1 MGGQLQF
8 IQLEVMVVALGLL
21 VLLADLFL
29 SESVRR
35 SLGYIAAGA
44 LGLVFLLSFR
54 GGYTGLADGEV
65 FGGIYRLDGLALF
78 FKRFFLLTA
87 IFVLVFSVDFA
98 LRLRSGVSE
107 YLAFI
112 LFALSGM
119 MFVSSANDFSLLFVS
134 IELITVTFYILVS
147 FQRHRMQSLEA
158 GVKYLILGAV
168 SSAFLVYGI
177 ALVFGEAG
185 SLKFNE
191 IRAAH
196 AELLGSNVFLFG
208 MLFVFAGL
216 AFKISAFPFQVWV
229 PDVYQGA
236 PTPTT
241 TFLAVGSKAAGFVLL
256 IRLFGSVV
264 PELTAQ
270 WTGLL
275 IAVAA
280 LTILYGNLC
289 ALPQRNLK
297 RLLAYSGIANAG
309 YLLMG
314 IVAQSGEGTAAI
326 LYYLAGYLFTL
337 VAAFIII
344 HLVTRDGEGEDIA
357 CLSGLYKRSPCLAFA
372 LALCAVSLAGIP
384 PLAGFFGKF
393 LLVKSVA
400 AEAFGNT
407 GYFVLLAVAVF
418 GVVVSIYYYF
428 CIIRA
433 MYWSRETPDE
443 SPVAVAWPT
452 RVALGLCVA
461 AILYL
466 GLLPNK
472 PMNWAN
478 TAAKIEKRSSPDAAD
493 SRR

>member
-1 MGGQLQF
+1 MGDQLQF

-29 SESVRR
+29 SESARR
-35 SLGYIAAGA
+35 SLGYIAAGS

-54 GGYTGLADGEV
+54 GGYTDFADGEA

-87 IFVLVFSVDFA
+87 IFVLVFAVDFA
-98 LRLRSGVSE
+98 SRLRSGVSE

-119 MFVSSANDFSLLFVS
+119 MFAASANDFSLLFVA

-147 FQRHRMQSLEA
+147 FQRHRMHSLEA

-185 SLKFNE
+185 SLKFDA
-191 IRAAH
+191 IRDAH
-196 AELLGSNVFLFG
+196 AGLLESKVFLFG

-216 AFKISAFPFQVWV
+216 AFKISAFPFQVWA

-264 PELTAQ
+264 PELTEQ
-270 WTGLL
+270 WTGMLMV
-275 IAVAA
+275 VAA

-314 IVAQSGEGTAAI
+314 IVAQ
-326 LYYLAGYLFTL
+326 
-337 VAAFIII
+337 
-344 HLVTRDGEGEDIA
+344 
-357 CLSGLYKRSPCLAFA
+357 
-372 LALCAVSLAGIP
+372 
-384 PLAGFFGKF
+384 
-393 LLVKSVA
+393 
-400 AEAFGNT
+400 
-407 GYFVLLAVAVF
+407 
-418 GVVVSIYYYF
+418 
-428 CIIRA
+428 
-433 MYWSRETPDE
+433 
-443 SPVAVAWPT
+443 
-452 RVALGLCVA
+452 
-461 AILYL
+461 
-466 GLLPNK
+466 
-472 PMNWAN
+472 
-478 TAAKIEKRSSPDAAD
+478 
-493 SRR
+493 

>member
-1 MGGQLQF
+1 MGDQVQF
-8 IQLEVMVVALGLL
+8 IQLEVMVVSLGLL
-21 VLLADLFL
+21 VLLADLFV
-29 SESVRR
+29 SESARR
-35 SLGYIAAGA
+35 SLGWVAAGA

-54 GGYTGLADGEV
+54 ESFVGLADGKA

-78 FKRFFLLTA
+78 FKRFFLVTA
-87 IFVLVFSVDFA
+87 IFVLIFAMDFA
-98 LRLRSGVSE
+98 SRLKGGMSE

-119 MFVSSANDFSLLFVS
+119 MFASSANDFSLLFVA

-147 FQRHRMQSLEA
+147 FQRHRMHSLEA

-185 SLKFNE
+185 SLKFDV

-196 AELLGSNVFLFG
+196 DGLLGSNVFLFG

-216 AFKISAFPFQVWV
+216 AFKISAFPFQVWA

-270 WTGLL
+270 WTGMLMV
-275 IAVAA
+275 VAA

-314 IVAQSGEGTAAI
+314 IVAQSESGDGTAAI

-337 VAAFIII
+337 VAAFMIIN
-344 HLVTRDGEGEDIA
+344 LLARDGEGEDIS
-357 CLSGLYKRSPCLAFA
+357 CLAGLGKRSPF
-372 LALCAVSLAGIP
+372 LALTLTLAVVSLAGIP

-393 LLVKSVA
+393 LLVKSVTA
-400 AEAFGNT
+400 KAFGDA
-407 GYFVLLAVAVF
+407 GYFALLAVAVF

-428 CIIRA
+428 RIIRTI
-433 MYWSRETPDE
+433 YWSKDTPDN
-443 SPVAVAWPT
+443 SPVAIAWPT
-452 RVALGLCVA
+452 RMVLGLCVA

-466 GLLPNK
+466 GLLPDK
-472 PMNWAN
+472 PINWAN
-478 TAAKIEKRSSPDAAD
+478 AAAKIETVAK
-493 SRR
+493 

>member
-1 MGGQLQF
+1 MGYQLHF
-8 IQLEVMVVALGLL
+8 IQLEAIVVVLGLL
-21 VLLADLFL
+21 VLLADLFI
-29 SESVRR
+29 SESARR
-35 SLGYIAAGA
+35 SLGYVAAGA
-44 LGLVFLLSFR
+44 LCLVFLLSFH
-54 GGYTGLADGEV
+54 GSYVALADGKA

-87 IFVLVFSVDFA
+87 IFVLVFAVDFA
-98 LRLRSGVSE
+98 SRLKGAVSE

-119 MFVSSANDFSLLFVS
+119 MFASSANDFSLLFVS

-147 FQRHRMQSLEA
+147 FQRHRIHSLEA

-177 ALVFGEAG
+177 ALVYGEVG
-185 SLKFNE
+185 SLKFDA
-191 IRAAH
+191 IHAAH
-196 AELLGSNVFLFG
+196 AGLLGNNVFLFG

-216 AFKISAFPFQVWV
+216 AFKISAFPFQVWA

-256 IRLFGSVV
+256 IRLFGSAV
-264 PELTAQ
+264 PALTAQ

-275 IAVAA
+275 MIVAA

-309 YLLMG
+309 YMLMG
-314 IVAQSGEGTAAI
+314 IVAQSDEGAAAI

-337 VAAFIII
+337 MAAFMIINLI
-344 HLVTRDGEGEDIA
+344 THEGESEDIS
-357 CLSGLYKRSPCLAFA
+357 CLNGLYKRSPFLA
-372 LALCAVSLAGIP
+372 LTLVLCAVSLAGIP

-400 AEAFGNT
+400 AKAFGDA
-407 GYFVLLAVAVF
+407 GYFALLAVAVF

-428 CIIRA
+428 GIIRA
-433 MYWSRETPDE
+433 IYWSKNAPVETP
-443 SPVAVAWPT
+443 VTIAWPT
-452 RVALGLCVA
+452 RIVLGLCVA

-472 PMNWAN
+472 PINWVNA
-478 TAAKIEKRSSPDAAD
+478 AAKIEAVAR
-493 SRR
+493 

>member
-1 MGGQLQF
+1 VQF
-8 IQLEVMVVALGLL
+8 IQLEVMVVSLGLL
-21 VLLADLFL
+21 VLLADLFV
-29 SESVRR
+29 SESARR
-35 SLGYIAAGA
+35 SLGWVAAGA

-54 GGYTGLADGEV
+54 ESFVGLADGKA

-78 FKRFFLLTA
+78 FKRFFLVTA
-87 IFVLVFSVDFA
+87 IFVLIFAMDFA
-98 LRLRSGVSE
+98 SRLKGGMSE

-119 MFVSSANDFSLLFVS
+119 MFASSANDFSLLFVA

-147 FQRHRMQSLEA
+147 FQRHRMHSLEA

-185 SLKFNE
+185 SLKFDV

-196 AELLGSNVFLFG
+196 DGLLGSNVFLFG

-216 AFKISAFPFQVWV
+216 AFKISAFPFQVWA

-270 WTGLL
+270 WTGMLMV
-275 IAVAA
+275 VAA

-314 IVAQSGEGTAAI
+314 IVAQSESGEGTAAI

-337 VAAFIII
+337 VAAFMIIN
-344 HLVTRDGEGEDIA
+344 LLARDGEGEDIS
-357 CLSGLYKRSPCLAFA
+357 CLAGLGKRSPF
-372 LALCAVSLAGIP
+372 LALTLTLAVVSLAGIP

-393 LLVKSVA
+393 LLVKSVTA
-400 AEAFGNT
+400 KAFGDA
-407 GYFVLLAVAVF
+407 GYFALLAVAVF

-428 CIIRA
+428 RIIRTI
-433 MYWSRETPDE
+433 YWSKDTPDN
-443 SPVAVAWPT
+443 SPVAIAWPT
-452 RVALGLCVA
+452 RMVLGLCVA

-466 GLLPNK
+466 GLLPDK
-472 PMNWAN
+472 PINWAN
-478 TAAKIEKRSSPDAAD
+478 AAAKIETVAK
-493 SRR
+493 

>member
-1 MGGQLQF
+1 MGDQLQF

-29 SESVRR
+29 SESARR
-35 SLGYIAAGA
+35 SLGWVAAGA

-54 GGYTGLADGEV
+54 ESFVGLADGKA

-78 FKRFFLLTA
+78 FKRFFLVTA
-87 IFVLVFSVDFA
+87 IFVLIFAMDFA
-98 LRLRSGVSE
+98 SRLKGGMSE

-119 MFVSSANDFSLLFVS
+119 MFASSANDFSLLFVA

-147 FQRHRMQSLEA
+147 FQRHRMHSLEA

-185 SLKFNE
+185 SLKFDV

-196 AELLGSNVFLFG
+196 DGLLGSNVFLFG

-216 AFKISAFPFQVWV
+216 AFKISAFPFQVWA

-264 PELTAQ
+264 PELTVQ
-270 WTGLL
+270 WTGMLMV
-275 IAVAA
+275 VAA

-314 IVAQSGEGTAAI
+314 IVAQSESGEGTAAI

-337 VAAFIII
+337 VAAFMIIN
-344 HLVTRDGEGEDIA
+344 LLARDGEGEDIS
-357 CLSGLYKRSPCLAFA
+357 CLAGLGKRSPF
-372 LALCAVSLAGIP
+372 LALTLTLAVVSLAGIP

-393 LLVKSVA
+393 LLVKSVTA
-400 AEAFGNT
+400 KAFGDA
-407 GYFVLLAVAVF
+407 GYFALLAVAVF

-428 CIIRA
+428 RIIRTI
-433 MYWSRETPDE
+433 YWSKDTPDN
-443 SPVAVAWPT
+443 SPVAIAWPT
-452 RVALGLCVA
+452 RMVLGLCVA

-466 GLLPNK
+466 GLLPDK
-472 PMNWAN
+472 PINWAN
-478 TAAKIEKRSSPDAAD
+478 AAAKIETVAK
-493 SRR
+493 

>member
-1 MGGQLQF
+1 MDGQLQF

-29 SESVRR
+29 SESARR
-35 SLGYIAAGA
+35 SLGYFAAGV
-44 LGLVFLLSFR
+44 LGLVFLLSLR
-54 GGYTGLADGEV
+54 EGYVGLTNGEA
-65 FGGIYRLDGLALF
+65 FGGIYRLDGLAIF
-78 FKRFFLLTA
+78 FKRFFLLLA
-87 IFVLVFSVDFA
+87 IFVLVFAVDFA
-98 LRLRSGVSE
+98 SRLRSGVSE
-107 YLAFI
+107 YLALI

-119 MFVSSANDFSLLFVS
+119 MFASSANDLSLLFVS

-147 FQRHRMQSLEA
+147 FQRHRMHSLEA

-177 ALVFGEAG
+177 ALVFGEAD
-185 SLKFNE
+185 SLKFDM
-191 IRAAH
+191 IRDAH
-196 AELLGSNVFLFG
+196 AGLLESNVFLFG

-216 AFKISAFPFQVWV
+216 AFKISAFPFQVWA

-264 PELTAQ
+264 PELTEQ
-270 WTGLL
+270 WTGMLMV
-275 IAVAA
+275 VAA

-297 RLLAYSGIANAG
+297 RLLAYSGIASAG

-314 IVAQSGEGTAAI
+314 IVAQSGDGTAAI
-326 LYYLAGYLFTL
+326 LYYLTGYLFTL
-337 VAAFIII
+337 VAAFMIIN
-344 HLVTRDGEGEDIA
+344 LVTPEGEGEDIS
-357 CLSGLYKRSPCLAFA
+357 CLAGLNKRSPFLAFA
-372 LALCAVSLAGIP
+372 LTLSVVSLAGIP

-400 AEAFGNT
+400 SKAFGDP
-407 GYFVLLAVAVF
+407 GYFALLAVVVF

-428 CIIRA
+428 GIIRA
-433 MYWSRETPDE
+433 IYWSKNSPIKTP
-443 SPVAVAWPT
+443 VT
-452 RVALGLCVA
+452 IALPARIVLALCVA

-466 GLLPNK
+466 GLLPDK
-472 PMNWAN
+472 PINWAN
-478 TAAKIEKRSSPDAAD
+478 AAAKIEVI
-493 SRR
+493 SR